1 MYELYRLSPDTPRHW
16 ARLYIRASAPVYS
29 IIASNA
35 AGVAAT
41 FGLNRRPR
49 VDESMKRRS
58 RPTSNGRP
66 GKDIIKHFGRL
77 ISSARAE
84 PQCANWQRIGA
95 ELTQRST
102 LIGNKMGIKF
112 LCPNGHKLH
121 VKAFLSGKKAI
132 CPKCGVRVVV
142 PADGQQV
149 DDSPSNAD
157 SDDSQAIAES
167 GARPGEDSKAGDAT
181 APTVAPAALAD
192 PIDDAPTAV
201 WYVRPATGGQFGPA
215 SGEIMRAWITEGR
228 VGASSL
234 VWRAGWQEWRAASAI
249 FPQLSPLL
257 ASPGVSVGP
266 PKPVAASMARP
277 LPNQQVGS
285 APLAAAGLP
294 VGQVVQSVAASVTA
308 GPEEPVAVPAIS
320 PGLRKKRRNRDVS
333 LYASAILLVVSV
345 ILVVILFFVWP
356 RQEGPTETETP
367 DNEAATD
374 ISSPMSSLRRIASY
388 RP

>member
-1 MYELYRLSPDTPRHW
+1 
-16 ARLYIRASAPVYS
+16 
-29 IIASNA
+29 
-35 AGVAAT
+35 
-41 FGLNRRPR
+41 
-49 VDESMKRRS
+49 MKRPS
-58 RPTSNGRP
+58 RPTSNDLPR
-66 GKDIIKHFGRL
+66 KDIIQAFGRL

-84 PQCANWQRIGA
+84 PQCACWQRFWA

-102 LIGNKMGIKF
+102 RIGSKMGIKF

-149 DDSPSNAD
+149 DDSPLSAD
-157 SDDSQAIAES
+157 SDDSQATAQSEARS
-167 GARPGEDSKAGDAT
+167 GGDSKADDA
-181 APTVAPAALAD
+181 ASPKVAPAALTD

-215 SGEIMRAWITEGR
+215 SGEIMRGWIAEGR

-249 FPQLSPLL
+249 FPQLSSLL

-266 PKPVAASMARP
+266 PKPVAASMASP
-277 LPNQQVGS
+277 LPNQQAGS

-294 VGQVVQSVAASVTA
+294 MGQVVQSVAANVVA

-345 ILVVILFFVWP
+345 ILVVILVIVWR
-356 RQEGPTETETP
+356 RQEGPTESETP

-374 ISSPMSSLRRIASY
+374 INSGFSSLGRLASY